1 MTTVAASPP
10 VQQAAPVGDVADRF
24 AHLAAD
30 AGSSLSHGK
39 LQALCYYAQA
49 LHWARHGRP
58 LFDERIEAWPGMP
71 VVPSLFERYGDCQI
85 DSVAPSGPRPPA
97 LSRADQA
104 EVIAEVFERY
114 RGITD
119 IEILA
124 FILTMTPWKD
134 ADNLAH
140 EEIRPEAL
148 QDFGK
153 RFDYL
158 RTSEAPP
165 AAPVNYAP
173 ASARAE
179 ARTARVGLSVVG
191 D

>member
-1 MTTVAASPP
+1 MTTASSPAAEP
-10 VQQAAPVGDVADRF
+10 AAPAGDVAERF

-49 LHWARHGRP
+49 LYWARHDQP
-58 LFDERIEAWPGMP
+58 LFEERIEAWPGMP

-85 DSVAPSGPRPPA
+85 DSVSPSGPQPPA
-97 LSRADQA
+97 LPREGQEA
-104 EVIAEVFERY
+104 VIAEVFERY
-114 RGITD
+114 RSITD

-124 FILTMTPWKD
+124 FIITMTPWKD
-134 ADNLAH
+134 ADNLEH

-148 QDFGK
+148 KNFGE

-158 RTSEAPP
+158 RMSEAPP
-165 AAPVNYAP
+165 VAPGNYAD
-173 ASARAE
+173 ASAGAG
-179 ARTARVGLSVVG
+179 ALSVVG

>member
-1 MTTVAASPP
+1 MTTAASPAADP
-10 VQQAAPVGDVADRF
+10 SAPVGDVADRF

-85 DSVAPSGPRPPA
+85 ASVPPSGPQPPA
-97 LSRADQA
+97 LPQA
-104 EVIAEVFERY
+104 SQEAMVAEIFERY

-124 FILTMTPWKD
+124 FIITMTPWKD

-140 EEIRPEAL
+140 EEIPPEAL
-148 QDFGK
+148 QDFGQ

-165 AAPVNYAP
+165 AAESSTKMAP
-173 ASARAE
+173 ALGAAHDHSR
-179 ARTARVGLSVVG
+179 
-191 D
+191 

>member
-1 MTTVAASPP
+1 MTTASPP
-10 VQQAAPVGDVADRF
+10 VQSAASVGDVAERF

-71 VVPSLFERYGDCQI
+71 VVPSLFERYGDRQI
-85 DSVAPSGPRPPA
+85 DSVPPSGPQPPA
-97 LSRADQA
+97 LPQA
-104 EVIAEVFERY
+104 SQEALVAEVFERY

-124 FILTMTPWKD
+124 FIITMTPWKD
-134 ADNLAH
+134 ADNLEH

-148 QDFGK
+148 KDFGK

-165 AAPVNYAP
+165 AEPGNYAP

-179 ARTARVGLSVVG
+179 ARTARAGLSVAG